1 MNRDKV
7 KKILKGEGYS
17 DIQIGTFM
25 FEVNFDKLKTE
36 EAVIDAAK
44 EWYDAVKLFEMN
56 RQC

>member
-1 MNRDKV
+1 MNRNKV
-7 KKILKGEGYS
+7 KKILKGESYS

-56 RQC
+56 RQR

>member
-1 MNRDKV
+1 MNRNKV

-17 DIQIGTFM
+17 DIQIRTFM

-44 EWYDAVKLFEMN
+44 EWYDAIKLFEMN
-56 RQC
+56 RLC

>member
-1 MNRDKV
+1 MNRNKV

-17 DIQIGTFM
+17 DIQIRTFM
-25 FEVNFDKLKTE
+25 FEAYFDKLKTE

>member
-1 MNRDKV
+1 MNRNKV